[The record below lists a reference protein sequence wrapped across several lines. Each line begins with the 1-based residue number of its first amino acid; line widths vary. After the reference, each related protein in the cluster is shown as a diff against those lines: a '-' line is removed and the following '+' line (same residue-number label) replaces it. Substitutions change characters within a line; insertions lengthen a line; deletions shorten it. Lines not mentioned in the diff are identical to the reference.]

1 MYAGITCGGEVAQ
14 RHLLPRAGETGRS
27 YYYLF
32 LWWKQL
38 YSYYGYCWLGV
49 NKSIGMLVSFVFYRV
64 WSERMQ

>member
-1 MYAGITCGGEVAQ
+1 MAQ